1 MTCRAWRSLAAL
13 AAGGDLDGR
22 KQRRWEKHLAAC
34 PDCRE
39 EFRQLQE
46 SLARVRSLA
55 RREQTPDWPEAAW
68 RRAVNRAVEQT
79 RRPAAPASLRL
90 PGWAWAGAA
99 GLLIALIGAGV
110 SFLKPGRAPRPA
122 PERSL
127 WADIIL
133 PEIAP
138 PAPAEPGTAPALR
151 PRPSSA
157 FSRRPAAGRPALP
170 PPRPPASTVMAMT
183 FVSQETGLTVHWTFN
198 DAFIYQED
206 HK

>member
-1 MTCRAWRSLAAL
+1 MTCRACRSLAAL

-22 KQRRWEKHLAAC
+22 KQQRWEKHLAAC
-34 PDCRE
+34 PDCRR
-39 EFRQLQE
+39 EFRQVQE

-68 RRAVNRAVEQT
+68 RRAVNRAVEQA

-99 GLLIALIGAGV
+99 GLLVALIAAGV
-110 SFLKPGRAPRPA
+110 FVLKPGRAPRPA
-122 PERSL
+122 PERNL

-133 PEIAP
+133 PETAP

-151 PRPSSA
+151 PRPAASS
-157 FSRRPAAGRPALP
+157 SRRPAAGQPALP
-170 PPRPPASTVMAMT
+170 PPRHPAPTVTAMT
-183 FVSQETGLTVHWTFN
+183 FVSQETGLTVHWIFN
-198 DAFIYQED
+198 DAFIY
-206 HK
+206 